1 MLELYQFRFSH
12 YCIKVRWAL
21 EHKQIAYRER
31 NLLPGSHIKVARAL
45 ADKSC
50 LPILVCDGA
59 VVQDSTAI
67 ISFLD
72 ERFPEHPLTPSDPD
86 EARAALEWEEFLDAE
101 IGVPL
106 RLWFYHHT
114 LPDRARALRFLLE
127 GQPWRARLMFGV
139 AFPKVRTVMKR
150 AMKIDAES
158 ARRSEERLFAALDR
172 LDTALRDREF
182 LVGGRLSRADLTGCA
197 LLLPFCRPG
206 ESAAQAAEILPESLS
221 SVRAACAHRRFFAWA
236 SEIYSKRRPWP
247 GLSACTELR
256 DI

>member
-1 MLELYQFRFSH
+1 MPTTIHQFVRRMLELYQFRFSH

-21 EHKQIAYRER
+21 EHKRIAYRER

-45 ADKSC
+45 AKKSC
-50 LPILVCDGA
+50 LPILVCDGK

-72 ERFPEHPLTPSDPD
+72 ERFPEHPLTPANPD
-86 EARAALEWEEFLDAE
+86 EAQAALEWEEYLDAE

-127 GQPWRARLMFGV
+127 GQSLPARLMFGV
-139 AFPKVRTVMKR
+139 AFPRVRTVMAY
-150 AMKIDAES
+150 AMGIDEEA
-158 ARRSEERLFAALDR
+158 ARRAEARLFVALDR
-172 LDTALRDREF
+172 LDTALRDREY
-182 LVGGRLSRADLTGCA
+182 LVGNRLSRADLTGGA

-206 ESAAQAAEILPESLS
+206 EPAAEAAKILPEALS
-221 SVRAACAHRRFFAWA
+221 SARAACAHRRCFAWA
-236 SEIYSKRRPWP
+236 SEIYRRRT
-247 GLSACTELR
+247 LQ
-256 DI
+256 